1 MQELIEQLRG
11 QGVALATK
19 DGISLAVNSLQPLT
33 EDQRATIRGNK
44 AGILHF
50 LVACERCEHG
60 EHGNKSLA
68 AGRGY
73 TPKAANDPAC
83 ERVNLV
89 NLETRVLP
97 PEGGYPHEDTPDSLH
112 NAIMRM
118 ATHYAYEPEDLA
130 FALRDSANN
139 PQDWWALICAD
150 RHADKFVS
158 PAECKKA
165 LAECVGAEGEAGAVV
180 IDGNHVAHG
189 GTSCVFRANE
199 GAVEYARLIEHGV
212 GYSEAF
218 SRAADFEDLDTK
230 S

>member
-73 TPKAANDPAC
+73 THDAEP
-83 ERVNLV
+83 
-89 NLETRVLP
+89 
-97 PEGGYPHEDTPDSLH
+97 DTLRD
-112 NAIMRM
+112 AVMRM
-118 ATHYAYEPEDLA
+118 ANWYDYTEEDLV
-130 FALRDSANN
+130 FALKDSAAN
-139 PQDWWALICAD
+139 PQDWQHLVCND
-150 RHADKFVS
+150 VHAREFVS
-158 PAECKKA
+158 CATCTEW
-165 LAECVGAEGEAGAVV
+165 
-180 IDGNHVAHG
+180 NHV
-189 GTSCVFRANE
+189 RNE
-199 GAVEYARLIEHGV
+199 GR
-212 GYSEAF
+212 
-218 SRAADFEDLDTK
+218 K